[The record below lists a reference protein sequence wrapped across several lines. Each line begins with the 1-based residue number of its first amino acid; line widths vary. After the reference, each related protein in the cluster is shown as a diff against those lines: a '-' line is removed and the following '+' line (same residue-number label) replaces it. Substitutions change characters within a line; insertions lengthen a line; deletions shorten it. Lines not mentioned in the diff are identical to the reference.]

1 MEINKSSSTE
11 EMAKWNDEMVSKY
24 HKDGIL
30 FESKNPILKNLEIRR
45 LKKMIKLSNLKTDD
59 KILDLGC
66 GEGFFLY
73 LLPKKIKAKGVDISR
88 VALKRAKELLKDRPN
103 ISVSFGNAYKTDYN
117 NKSFDKITCSEVL
130 EHVPEPKKVIKEI
143 HRLLKDDG
151 IAVISVPDEK
161 RIKSIM
167 KIIKLTRLDKF
178 LHAARK
184 QEDYDWHLHEADKK
198 FIYNIAKDY
207 FKISKITRAPSLL
220 GYRFVVSLTK
230 KL

>member
-1 MEINKSSSTE
+1 MEINKNSNIE

-30 FESKNPILKNLEIRR
+30 FESKNPILKNLEIMR
-45 LKKMIKLSNLKTDD
+45 LKKIIILSDLKTDD

-73 LLPKKIKAKGVDISR
+73 LLPKNIQAKGVDISR
-88 VALKRAKELLKDRPN
+88 VALERAKELLKDHPN
-103 ISVSFGNAYKTDYN
+103 TSVGFGNAYKTDFED
-117 NKSFDKITCSEVL
+117 KSFDKIACSEVL
-130 EHVPEPKKVIKEI
+130 EHVPEPEKVIKEI

-161 RIKSIM
+161 RIKCIM
-167 KIIKLTRLDKF
+167 RIIKLTRLDKF

-198 FIYNIAKDY
+198 FINKITKDY
-207 FKISKITRAPSLL
+207 FKIKKITRAPAIL

-230 KL
+230 K